1 MRDDHREGLWASLA
15 RETTLKQFPGTL
27 ATGMVLAVINAL
39 LSIALM
45 SLIFRGELED
55 ALPVGIGL
63 GLVASAVVGIVVAL
77 GSSFPGMYAG
87 IQDASAAILA
97 VSAASI
103 ATALVG
109 PAAIDTVLAT
119 IAATSLAT
127 GLVFLLMGYF
137 NLGDI
142 ARFVP
147 FPVIGGL
154 LAGTGYLILAGSIE
168 ILGVGSLRDLTTGA
182 ALGLAWPGVLLAA
195 LFFIASRR
203 AWRSRAYLL
212 FLLSAIVGFHVV
224 TQIAGVDQAASLARG
239 WLLGP
244 FPNGG
249 LWPMLVTEGLAGADW
264 GAIAGEA
271 ASLVTILLVVP
282 ITLLLYISALE
293 IQTKEDLDM
302 NVELKATGWAN
313 LASAAVGGPPGY
325 FYLADTVITH
335 QLVGKRRGPAVVA
348 GLVLLSMVA
357 IGGVA
362 LELLPQ
368 FVIGGLLLFVGI
380 DFLVKWLWTARRRMT
395 RVDYWLMA
403 GIVGIIATVGF
414 LPGVTVGLVA
424 AVALFVVRYSRTD
437 VVKHSLT
444 ASEHQSNIER
454 PSLHAEF
461 LEQNGDSVLV
471 LELQGFI
478 FFGTAGRIIK
488 HVRSS
493 PEKESKQQFVILD
506 FRLVTGVDS
515 SAVVL
520 FERIALLARDQ
531 GLMLI
536 LTGMRSPQRGQF
548 SELTT
553 AYDDVVRDEPD
564 LDHGVAWCEDRLLE
578 HAGISDAGDR
588 TLPLGLAEELGP
600 HLEPRT
606 LPAGHYLMRE
616 GDPTPGIYLI
626 RSGLATVLLEAPEGG
641 QEVRLR
647 TLLAGTVL
655 GEISLYRNE
664 PCTATVVTDT
674 ECEVLHITPEA
685 FDDLCRNDPSA
696 AASLHAFV
704 ARTLAGRVS
713 YANRAIRAL
722 RG

>member
-1 MRDDHREGLWASLA
+1 MREDHGEGVWVTLA
-15 RETTLKQFPGTL
+15 RESSLRQLPGTL

-45 SLIFRGELED
+45 SLIFRGDLED
-55 ALPVGIGL
+55 ALPLGIGL

-103 ATALVG
+103 ATTLVG
-109 PAAIDTVLAT
+109 PTAIDTVLAM
-119 IAATSLAT
+119 IAVTSMAT

-147 FPVIGGL
+147 FPVIGGI
-154 LAGTGYLILAGSIE
+154 LAGTGYLILAGSIG
-168 ILGVGSLRDLTTGA
+168 ILGVGSLPDLTTVA

-195 LFFIASRR
+195 FFFIASRR
-203 AWRSRAYLL
+203 AWPSRAYLL
-212 FLLSAIVGFHVV
+212 FLFSAIVGFHVV

-244 FPNGG
+244 FPDGG
-249 LWPMLVTEGLAGADW
+249 LWPVLVTEGLAGADW

-271 ASLVTILLVVP
+271 GSLVTILLILP

-293 IQTKEDLDM
+293 IQTKKDLDM
-302 NVELKATGWAN
+302 DVELRTTGWAN
-313 LASAAVGGPPGY
+313 LVSAAVGGPPGY
-325 FYLADTVITH
+325 FYLADTVVTH

-348 GLVLLSMVA
+348 GLVLLAVVA
-357 IGGVA
+357 IGGSP
-362 LELLPQ
+362 LELLPE

-380 DFLVKWLWTARRRMT
+380 DFLVEWLWTARRRMT
-395 RVDYWLMA
+395 RVDYSLMA
-403 GIVGIIATVGF
+403 GIVVIIAAVGF

-437 VVKHSLT
+437 VVKHALT
-444 ASEHQSNIER
+444 AREHQSNIER
-454 PSLHAEF
+454 PGLPAEF

-493 PEKESKQQFVILD
+493 LDKELKPRFVILD

-531 GLMLI
+531 GLTLI
-536 LTGMRSPQRGQF
+536 HRRIRRRCQGR
-548 SELTT
+548 
-553 AYDDVVRDEPD
+553 A
-564 LDHGVAWCEDRLLE
+564 
-578 HAGISDAGDR
+578 
-588 TLPLGLAEELGP
+588 
-600 HLEPRT
+600 
-606 LPAGHYLMRE
+606 
-616 GDPTPGIYLI
+616 
-626 RSGLATVLLEAPEGG
+626 RSGPW
-641 QEVRLR
+641 
-647 TLLAGTVL
+647 
-655 GEISLYRNE
+655 
-664 PCTATVVTDT
+664 
-674 ECEVLHITPEA
+674 
-685 FDDLCRNDPSA
+685 
-696 AASLHAFV
+696 
-704 ARTLAGRVS
+704 
-713 YANRAIRAL
+713 
-722 RG
+722 RGLV